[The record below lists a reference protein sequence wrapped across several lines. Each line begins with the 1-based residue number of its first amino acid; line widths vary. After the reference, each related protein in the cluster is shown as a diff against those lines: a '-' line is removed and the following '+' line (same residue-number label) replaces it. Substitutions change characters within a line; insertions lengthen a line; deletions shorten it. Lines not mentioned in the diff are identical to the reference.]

1 MLAGARRRPGGRVLR
16 PSGAAMSVQNATRPV
31 DAGRDLDGLV
41 AVVTGGARGIGRG
54 IAEVLAERGAT
65 VTVADLDLEE
75 ARRLAGELGEGAE
88 AMALDVTDEASVR
101 GVVRDVI
108 GGFGHLDILVNNAG
122 VSRSIPFVDI
132 DEAEWDRVFDI
143 NVKGVYRACRAVV
156 PHMTERRY
164 GKIVNVSSMVG
175 KEAIP
180 LFVHYSASKF
190 AVLGITQGLAKEMA
204 PYDVNVNAVCP
215 GVVRTPLWEPLLDQ
229 LSENKGITRDE
240 AFQEFVE
247 GIPLGRP
254 QEPEDIG
261 EVVAFL
267 ASDRARN
274 MTGQGVNVTGGMQL
288 H

>member
-1 MLAGARRRPGGRVLR
+1 MGELEGKVTIITGGGSGIGAGIARVVARE
-16 PSGAAMSVQNATRPV
+16 GAKAVVT
-31 DAGRDLDGLV
+31 DLDGDAAEQVAAEVGGALGLQHDV
-41 AVVTGGARGIGRG
+41 TSWASCQAVVQR
-54 IAEVLAERGAT
+54 VLDEKGQI
-65 VTVADLDLEE
+65 
-75 ARRLAGELGEGAE
+75 
-88 AMALDVTDEASVR
+88 DV
-101 GVVRDVI
+101 
-108 GGFGHLDILVNNAG
+108 LVNNAG
-122 VSRSIPFVDI
+122 VSRSIAFHDI
-132 DEAEWDRVFDI
+132 DEAEWDRVNDV
-143 NVKGVYRACRAVV
+143 NAKGVFLVTRAVV
-156 PHMTERRY
+156 PHMMERRS
-164 GKIVNVSSMVG
+164 GRIINISSMVG

-190 AVLGITQGLAKEMA
+190 AVMGLTQGLAKELA
-204 PYDVNVNAVCP
+204 AYDINVNAVCP

-229 LSENKGITRDE
+229 LSETKGITREE
-240 AFQEFVE
+240 AFREFVA

>member
-1 MLAGARRRPGGRVLR
+1 
-16 PSGAAMSVQNATRPV
+16 MSVQSAVREAV
-31 DAGRDLDGLV
+31 GARDLDRRV

-54 IAEVLAERGAT
+54 IVDALAARGAD
-65 VTVADLDLEE
+65 VVVADLDPGTGDEE
-75 ARRLAGELGEGAE
+75 AVRV
-88 AMALDVTDEASVR
+88 DVTDERSVR
-101 GVVRDVI
+101 DLVQVVIERH
-108 GGFGHLDILVNNAG
+108 GRLDILVNNAG
-122 VSRSIPFVDI
+122 VSRSLPFVDI
-132 DEAEWDRVFDI
+132 EEAEWDRVFDV
-143 NVKGVYRACRAVV
+143 NVKGVYLACRAVV
-156 PHMTERRY
+156 PHMMERRC
-164 GKIVNVSSMVG
+164 GKIVNISSMVG

-190 AVLGITQGLAKEMA
+190 AVLGLTQGLAKEMA

-229 LSENKGITRDE
+229 LSATKGITRDE
-240 AFQEFVE
+240 AFAEFVS

-254 QEPEDIG
+254 QDPVDIG

-274 MTGQGVNVTGGMQL
+274 MTGQGINVTGGMQL

>member
-1 MLAGARRRPGGRVLR
+1 
-16 PSGAAMSVQNATRPV
+16 MSVQSET
-31 DAGRDLDGLV
+31 RDLDAGHDLDGRI

-54 IAEVLAERGAT
+54 ISEVLAARGAT
-65 VTVADLDLEE
+65 VTVADVDLAE
-75 ARRLAGELGEGAE
+75 ARTVAAELGGAE
-88 AMALDVTDEASVR
+88 AMALDVTNEASVR
-101 GVVRDVI
+101 GVVHDVI
-108 GGFGHLDILVNNAG
+108 ESFGHLDILVNNAG

-156 PHMTERRY
+156 PHMMERRY
-164 GKIVNVSSMVG
+164 GKIVNISSMVG

-229 LSENKGITRDE
+229 LSETKGISRDE
-240 AFQEFVE
+240 AFQEFIA

-254 QEPEDIG
+254 QDPADIG

-274 MTGQGVNVTGGMQL
+274 MTGQGINVTGGMQL

>member
-1 MLAGARRRPGGRVLR
+1 
-16 PSGAAMSVQNATRPV
+16 MSVQSATRE
-31 DAGRDLDGLV
+31 AALARDLDGRV

-54 IAEVLAERGAT
+54 IVDALAARGAA
-65 VTVADLDLEE
+65 VVVADLDPDTAGDEE
-75 ARRLAGELGEGAE
+75 CLRV
-88 AMALDVTDEASVR
+88 DVTDEGSVR
-101 GVVRDVI
+101 DLVHDVI
-108 GGFGHLDILVNNAG
+108 ERHGRLDILVNNAG
-122 VSRSIPFVDI
+122 VSRSLPFVDI
-132 DEAEWDRVFDI
+132 DEAEWDRVFAV
-143 NVKGVYRACRAVV
+143 NVKGVYLACRAVV
-156 PHMTERRY
+156 PHMMQRRY
-164 GKIVNVSSMVG
+164 GKIVNISSLVG

-190 AVLGITQGLAKEMA
+190 AVLGLTQGLAKEMA

-229 LSENKGITRDE
+229 LSETKGITRDQ
-240 AFQEFVE
+240 AFDEFVS

-261 EVVAFL
+261 EMVAFL

-274 MTGQGVNVTGGMQL
+274 MTGQGINVTGGMQL

>member
-1 MLAGARRRPGGRVLR
+1 
-16 PSGAAMSVQNATRPV
+16 MSVQSATR
-31 DAGRDLDGLV
+31 AAAHARDLDGRV
-41 AVVTGGARGIGRG
+41 AVVTGGARGIGRA
-54 IAEVLAERGAT
+54 IVDALAVCGAH
-65 VTVADLDLEE
+65 VVVADLDPDT
-75 ARRLAGELGEGAE
+75 AGNEDAVRV
-88 AMALDVTDEASVR
+88 DVTDEGSVR
-101 GVVRDVI
+101 DLVRNVLERH
-108 GGFGHLDILVNNAG
+108 GQLDILVNNAG
-122 VSRSIPFVDI
+122 VSRSVPFVDI
-132 DEAEWDRVFDI
+132 DEAEWDRVFAV
-143 NVKGVYRACRAVV
+143 NVKGVYLACRAVV
-156 PHMTERRY
+156 PHMMERRS
-164 GKIVNVSSMVG
+164 GKIVNISSMVG

-190 AVLGITQGLAKEMA
+190 AVLGLTQGLAKEMA

-229 LSENKGITRDE
+229 LSATKGITRDQ
-240 AFQEFVE
+240 AFDEFVS

-274 MTGQGVNVTGGMQL
+274 MTGQGINVTGGMQL